1 MDIKAL
7 SLEQVKAMAYD
18 EGRKLDIA
26 RSNLQVL
33 NQRVQE
39 LERLEKSKEK
49 PKEKPKKNKEV

>member
-18 EGRKLDIA
+18 EGRKLEIA
-26 RSNLQVL
+26 RSNLQIL

-39 LERLEKSKEK
+39 LEK
-49 PKEKPKKNKEV
+49 PKDKPKKNKEE